1 MSLRAL
7 VEEHDEADII
17 IDASA
22 PLIHSIVAWAETTG
36 SGRHLLFKTENSEY
50 YASVRSSLKARGWR
64 VADFEG
70 ASTKQ
75 RKSLPVLVY
84 EETTEDSVN
93 SIESLLRKNEV
104 DAAQVCALLDSV
116 SGVDELRRLGS
127 RLPPARSVSHVQCGD
142 LLRLLYARAP
152 RDSSGDAYADHT
164 RSSTTRRAPR
174 LFKAGLSFIRLPT
187 GLLLFLLLL
196 FGTSRRR
203 QRRVALRLSSFLLF
217 LLGTSDHR
225 SSASSSA
232 RN

>member
-22 PLIHSIVAWAETTG
+22 PLIHTIVAWAETTG
-36 SGRHLLFKTENSEY
+36 SGRHLFKTENSEY

-70 ASTKQ
+70 PPPKQ

-127 RLPPARSVSHVQCGD
+127 RLPPARSVSHVCSAEIYCD
-142 LLRLLYARAP
+142 CFTRVRHAIRAVRARATIQRELDDPARP
-152 RDSSGDAYADHT
+152 RSQHD
-164 RSSTTRRAPR
+164 RSPASRTCLGIPHNGRW
-174 LFKAGLSFIRLPT
+174 
-187 GLLLFLLLL
+187 LLFFFFF
-196 FGTSRRR
+196 FGTSRE
-203 QRRVALRLSSFLLF
+203 
-217 LLGTSDHR
+217 
-225 SSASSSA
+225 
-232 RN
+232 

>member
-36 SGRHLLFKTENSEY
+36 SGRQLLFKTENSEY
-50 YASVRSSLKARGWR
+50 YSSVRSSLRARGWR

-116 SGVDELRRLGS
+116 SCVDELRRLGS
-127 RLPPARSVSHVQCGD
+127 RLPPARSVSHVCSAEIYCD
-142 LLRLLYARAP
+142 CFTRVRHAIRAGTP
-152 RDSSGDAYADHT
+152 TQTIQKELDDAF
-164 RSSTTRRAPR
+164 AP
-174 LFKAGLSFIRLPT
+174 
-187 GLLLFLLLL
+187 
-196 FGTSRRR
+196 
-203 QRRVALRLSSFLLF
+203 
-217 LLGTSDHR
+217 H
-225 SSASSSA
+225 
-232 RN
+232 